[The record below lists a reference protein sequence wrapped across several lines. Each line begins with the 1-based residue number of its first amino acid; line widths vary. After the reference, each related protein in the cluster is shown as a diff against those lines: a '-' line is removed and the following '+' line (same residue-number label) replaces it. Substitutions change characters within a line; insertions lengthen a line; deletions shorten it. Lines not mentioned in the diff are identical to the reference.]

1 MTAKPLSAEEK
12 LYRKAMSGPLEAE
25 EKLRLRVA
33 MFEADESSGW
43 EAEYDDVAGVLSQL
57 DAARAETA
65 AVVRERDALLT
76 DRDLW
81 KEQHDAL
88 RALAADLVEGLDA
101 LLDAGNPSAS
111 YCEECD
117 SHAPIR
123 ADGEGLAGP
132 LTHEPQCPVGTARA
146 LLTRAAL
153 AGDRHD

>member
-1 MTAKPLSAEEK
+1 MTAKPLSAEEEK
-12 LYRKAMSGPLEAE
+12 EWRAHDEMLVHTGHRKRRMWASL
-25 EKLRLRVA
+25 
-33 MFEADESSGW
+33 
-43 EAEYDDVAGVLSQL
+43 DVS
-57 DAARAETA
+57 RAETA
-65 AVVRERDALLT
+65 AAVRERDALLT

-132 LTHEPQCPVGTARA
+132 LTHEPQCPVGTAHA
-146 LLTRAAL
+146 LLTRAAAL
-153 AGDRHD
+153 GVKPRDGEKGEG